1 MGISEEIIR
10 NEAITE
16 LNNSRSGTLTTTE
29 LIQLLEDRLK
39 PTGKDA
45 ELARDRSDTYF
56 SQKVRNLVSHR
67 NQSTGLVA
75 RGLATYDSSIE
86 GWTITDA
93 GRAFARQAVQ
103 EKLDL

>member
-1 MGISEEIIR
+1 MGITEETIR
-10 NEAITE
+10 NEAINE
-16 LNNSRSGTLTTTE
+16 LNNSKSGTLTTTE
-29 LIQLLEDRLK
+29 LIELLEDRLK

-67 NQSTGLVA
+67 NQSTGLVTT
-75 RGLATYDSSIE
+75 GMATYDANIE

-93 GRAFARQAVQ
+93 GREFAGQLTQ
-103 EKLDL
+103 KI